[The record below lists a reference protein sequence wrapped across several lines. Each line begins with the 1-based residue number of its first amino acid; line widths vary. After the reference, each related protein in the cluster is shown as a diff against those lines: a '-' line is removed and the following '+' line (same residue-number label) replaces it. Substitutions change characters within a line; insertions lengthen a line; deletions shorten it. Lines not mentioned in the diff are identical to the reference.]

1 MLVLQHIC
9 HQEIEIGTVL
19 LEFSSS
25 TAAATKKKK
34 NTEVSA
40 VIQCTK
46 LVQVIITHK
55 LRRMI
60 PHNEKTCI
68 FLWHFWGRLEI
79 FFLLNQIPFHI
90 LFQTIEIPKWR
101 TDRLADTYSRY
112 IYSMY
117 LLEIHDNTESTV

>member
-25 TAAATKKKK
+25 TAAATKKKKQKK

-60 PHNEKTCI
+60 PHNEKTRI
-68 FLWHFWGRLEI
+68 FL
-79 FFLLNQIPFHI
+79 
-90 LFQTIEIPKWR
+90 
-101 TDRLADTYSRY
+101 
-112 IYSMY
+112 
-117 LLEIHDNTESTV
+117 